1 MRFRKILKNSHQI
14 FFIMQ
19 TIPISHNLRRKVHE
33 LRREF
38 QQVLGEARVII
49 DNTGVYLVTENSVTE
64 IDQPTNIEI
73 DTQCNDTLMI
83 YAMDIFTALEE
94 QDQAID
100 LDLDGLLRIATNT
113 HEENGQR
120 MNAYKRL
127 GDYLQ
132 DALSTYTVITLKREL
147 HDRSHQNGARIYQ
160 IATRVRSLFQEI
172 GTPYA
177 RSFRNVTPDWIYKLP
192 KSEFDRFLQLCKTMG
207 TQLMEDLFEAD
218 VGSQELPIEGGNVC
232 GAAEW

>member
-1 MRFRKILKNSHQI
+1 
-14 FFIMQ
+14 MQ
-19 TIPISHNLRRKVHE
+19 TIPISNNLRRKVHE

-94 QDQAID
+94 QNQAID
-100 LDLDGLLRIATNT
+100 LDLDGLLRTVMNI
-113 HEENGQR
+113 HGVNGQR
-120 MNAYKRL
+120 MSAYKRL

-132 DALSTYTVITLKREL
+132 DAQSTYTVTVLKKEL

-192 KSEFDRFLQLCKTMG
+192 KSEFDRFLQLCNTMG
-207 TQLMEDLFEAD
+207 AQIMEDLFESG

-232 GAAEW
+232 GAVEW

>member
-1 MRFRKILKNSHQI
+1 
-14 FFIMQ
+14 MQ
-19 TIPISHNLRRKVHE
+19 TIPISNNLRRKIHE

-38 QQVLGEARVII
+38 QQVIGEARVII
-49 DNTGVYLVTENSVTE
+49 DNTGAYLVTENAVTE
-64 IDQPTNIEI
+64 IDQPTNNEI
-73 DTQCNDTLMI
+73 DTQYNDTLMI

-100 LDLDGLLRIATNT
+100 LDLDGLLRTVTNI
-113 HEENGQR
+113 HGENGQR
-120 MNAYKRL
+120 MSAYKRL

-132 DALSTYTVITLKREL
+132 DAQSTYTVTVLKREL

-160 IATRVRSLFQEI
+160 IATRIRLLFQEI

-192 KSEFDRFLQLCKTMG
+192 KSEFERFLQLCKTMG
-207 TQLMEDLFEAD
+207 AQLMEDLLEVD
-218 VGSQELPIEGGNVC
+218 TGSQELPIEGGNVC
-232 GAAEW
+232 GVAEW